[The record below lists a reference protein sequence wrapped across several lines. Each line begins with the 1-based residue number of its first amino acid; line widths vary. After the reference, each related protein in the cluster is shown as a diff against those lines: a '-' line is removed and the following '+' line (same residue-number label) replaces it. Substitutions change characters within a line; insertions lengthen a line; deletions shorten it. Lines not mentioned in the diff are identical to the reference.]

1 MKDLF
6 YTLLV
11 AWILWRIFS
20 SVNAHRAKKASQQQ
34 TTSKKE
40 GETTVNYVPPKHKM
54 KNPGDVEGDYVDYEE
69 IK

>member
-20 SVNAHRAKKASQQQ
+20 SVNAHRAKKANQQQ

-40 GETTVNYVPPKHKM
+40 GETTVNYIPPKK
-54 KNPGDVEGDYVDYEE
+54 KNVGDVEGEYVDYEE

>member
-1 MKDLF
+1 MKDIF

-20 SVNAHRAKKASQQQ
+20 SVNAHRAKRTSQQQ

-40 GETTVNYVPPKHKM
+40 GETTVNFVPPKK
-54 KNPGDVEGDYVDYEE
+54 KNVGNDEGEYVDYEDV
-69 IK
+69 K

>member
-1 MKDLF
+1 MKDIF

-20 SVNAHRAKKASQQQ
+20 SVNAHSSKKASQQQ
-34 TTSKKE
+34 TSSKKE
-40 GETTVNYVPPKHKM
+40 GESTVNFVPPKK
-54 KNPGDVEGDYVDYEE
+54 KNVGDVEGEYVDYEE

>member
-1 MKDLF
+1 MKDVF

-20 SVNAHRAKKASQQQ
+20 SVNSHRAKQANQQQ
-34 TTSKKE
+34 TASKKE
-40 GETTVNYVPPKHKM
+40 GETTVNFVPPKK
-54 KNPGDVEGDYVDYEE
+54 KNVGDVEGEYVDYEE